1 MQKCE
6 PAHSIRVHPCCTA
19 LRRAHRQRTLADGN
33 PDCAGLLC
41 SLSHRIAPA
50 RLAACSSTTARQ
62 RGPVAPPADSLVR
75 LPTRFIFSLARLRLS
90 CTDRACQC
98 AQADRAQANHA
109 QPVRAVADR
118 ADADRVPCRP
128 RHADRAMPTGPNP
141 FVLADRAHADRA
153 RADRAHADRAH
164 ADRARAAGARA
175 AGARARANR
184 SRAARCSCVRC

>member
-1 MQKCE
+1 MQKRE

-62 RGPVAPPADSLVR
+62 RGPVAPPADSLVC
-75 LPTRFIFSLARLRLS
+75 LPTRFIFSLALACGFHAQIALANLHKPTAPKPTMPNPS
-90 CTDRACQC
+90 ALVDRAMPT
-98 AQADRAQANHA
+98 A
-109 QPVRAVADR
+109 
-118 ADADRVPCRP
+118 PCRP
-128 RHADRAMPTGPNP
+128 RHAGRAQPVRASRPRPCGPRP
-141 FVLADRAHADRA
+141 SRPR
-153 RADRAHADRAH
+153 RCRPRP
-164 ADRARAAGARA
+164 RA